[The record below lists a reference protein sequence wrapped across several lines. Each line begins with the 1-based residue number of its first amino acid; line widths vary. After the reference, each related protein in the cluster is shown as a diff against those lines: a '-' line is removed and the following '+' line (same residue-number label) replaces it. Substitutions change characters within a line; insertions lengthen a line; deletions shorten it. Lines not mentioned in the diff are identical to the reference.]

1 MLLPAA
7 PCVAGRRPSRL
18 RAGAPALPAL
28 ADSDD
33 DLLQQT
39 RAALLEA
46 NKGASLPGD
55 EDLVYAA
62 LCLHDPLVA
71 EGRGKTPV
79 ARRYVL
85 DGDGYELT
93 PKDVVRGI
101 LRWTRLGSL
110 SPRAAAALAMGEP
123 ALLRCPA
130 SAVVQA
136 LLALQQL
143 LPAGTDVGAI
153 LAGVPPTAV
162 LALTRFDADTV
173 LLPARGA
180 LAELRALGLRDAV
193 LRHLLVEEPALLF
206 GGALGL
212 QRITQL
218 RDAWAA
224 SGLDAL
230 SEAELE
236 REAASQPAFGR
247 FVVSR
252 LAHLY

>member
-1 MLLPAA
+1 LP
-7 PCVAGRRPSRL
+7 P
-18 RAGAPALPAL
+18 L

-79 ARRYVL
+79 ARRFVL
-85 DGDGYELT
+85 DGDGYELS
-93 PKDVVRGI
+93 PKDVVKGI

-110 SPRAAAALAMGEP
+110 SPRAAASLAMGEP
-123 ALLRCPA
+123 ALLRCPS

-136 LLALQQL
+136 LLALRQL
-143 LPAGTDVGAI
+143 LPPGSDVGAV
-153 LAGVPPTAV
+153 LAGMPPASV
-162 LALTRFDADTV
+162 LELTRRDADSV
-173 LLPARGA
+173 LLPARGV
-180 LAELRALGLRDAV
+180 LAELRAIGLRDAV
-193 LRHLLVEEPALLF
+193 LRPLLVEEPSLLF
-206 GGALGL
+206 GGGLGL
-212 QRITQL
+212 QRIAQL

-236 REAASQPAFGR
+236 REAATQPAFGR

-252 LAHLY
+252 LAHLWN